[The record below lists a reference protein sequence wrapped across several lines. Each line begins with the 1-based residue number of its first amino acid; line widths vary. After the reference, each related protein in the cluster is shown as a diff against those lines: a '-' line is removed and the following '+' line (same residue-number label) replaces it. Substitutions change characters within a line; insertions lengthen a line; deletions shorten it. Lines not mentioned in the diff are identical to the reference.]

1 MIKSEGQNYTMS
13 TDSPNSFQETDDSD
27 FIPYRFEKLSNEEM
41 IRNSTAF
48 YDEMATRRS
57 VRVFSTDD
65 VPFEVIKQAILTAGS
80 APSGANKQPWTFCV
94 VSNKELKAKIRD
106 LAEKEE
112 YESYTHRMN
121 AKWLED
127 LKPFNTNHKKPH
139 LEDAPY
145 LIVIFKKPY
154 EIENGEKNQNY
165 YVNESVGI
173 ATGFLLCALHKSG
186 LSTLTHTP
194 SPMGFLTKLLNRP
207 DNERPYLLIP
217 VGYPHPDLKVP
228 NIMKHPV
235 SKILVDYK

>member
-1 MIKSEGQNYTMS
+1 MQS
-13 TDSPNSFQETDDSD
+13 DSPNSLKDTPSD
-27 FIPYRFEKLSNEEM
+27 RFIPYRPKKISGEEM
-41 IRNSTAF
+41 IRAASAF
-48 YDEMATRRS
+48 FAEMKTRRS
-57 VRVFSTDD
+57 VREFSTED
-65 VPFEVIKQAILTAGS
+65 VPFEAIEQAILTASS

-94 VSNKELKAKIRD
+94 VSNKDLKKKIRT

-112 YESYTHRMN
+112 YENYEHRMN
-121 AKWLED
+121 SKWLED
-127 LKPFNTNHKKPH
+127 LKPFNTNYQKPH

-154 EIENGEKNQNY
+154 EIGSGEKNQNY

-186 LSTLTHTP
+186 LATLTHTP

-207 DNERPYLLIP
+207 NNERPYLLIP

-228 NIMKHPV
+228 NI
-235 SKILVDYK
+235 SKLPANKVIMEYK